1 MTDNR
6 YPAPGTTRDTTAAPG
21 TTRDPAPG
29 NSRGVASVPGTIR
42 DAAPGTTRDRAPG
55 TTRDAAPGTTRD
67 GAPGPR
73 TGGERFVRVNL
84 PPTLTER
91 FVVDRDLGAGGEA
104 DLLLVDDRDRGGQCV
119 VRLYRRQDLPLD
131 EDKLRRLQTAD
142 RRHLIGLLE
151 FGRGDG
157 YVWEILEYAREGSLE
172 DMIRRY
178 PAPWPPAQ
186 IMDIFD
192 QLAAAITYA
201 NSMGMV
207 HRDIKPGNVLVRS
220 LQPLDL
226 VLADFGLTKFI
237 AATHQMGTT
246 SRTSAYAPPEAI
258 SGQASRSVDWW
269 SLGIIL
275 LELLTGLNP
284 FQRPDG
290 TWQDD
295 RMITAFLI
303 SRDVDVSEVAD
314 EHWRLLLRGLL
325 TRAPEKRWGPQQIAM
340 WRDGGKPPVAEPEP
354 TRTAPPTS
362 HATYVFAGIGYNDPV
377 RLAAALRE
385 NWGEGR
391 RLLAGRQLKAP
402 QYLALKDWMTKHHRT
417 AAVQALDNGVDERP
431 ERGLMQVIMA
441 LDPDAAPEFN
451 GHRLDDEHLRELIRL
466 ATANDAGSRQLIDQ
480 LYEDGIL
487 TICDDAPGCAGY
499 AMFDDRWHRSVEAA
513 YAKLRQLSVNA
524 AANDLQSMRLQLL
537 VAAYEGQ
544 QAAFADAAW
553 KATQNDQARRQPW
566 FLGLTGER
574 GEPQFEAAQH
584 AVLMLTAPIAA
595 QQTSDQ
601 IAQAERAQVAAEQ
614 AEVARRRASM
624 DSVSVPVGVLCGVV
638 ALCLPPA
645 GLLAGPAAIYF
656 GVRARRTHHSAASTW
671 AIALGGLGFLFAIF
685 IVILGITGELNT
697 PAGTPQ

>member
-1 MTDNR
+1 MSDNR
-6 YPAPGTTRDTTAAPG
+6 PPAPGTR
-21 TTRDPAPG
+21 RDPVPEIP
-29 NSRGVASVPGTIR
+29 RGVASVPGTVR
-42 DAAPGTTRDRAPG
+42 DG
-55 TTRDAAPGTTRD
+55 APGTTRD
-67 GAPGPR
+67 GAPGTTRDAVVPAPR
-73 TGGERFVRVNL
+73 TDGDRFVRVNL
-84 PPTLTER
+84 PPALAQR
-91 FVVDRDLGAGGEA
+91 FVVDRELGAGGEA
-104 DLLLVDDRDRGGQCV
+104 DLVLVNDRDSGQQCV

-131 EDKLRRLQTAD
+131 EDKLRRLRAAD

-151 FGRGDG
+151 YGRGDG
-157 YVWEILEYAREGSLE
+157 YVWEILEYARDGSLE

-178 PAPWPPAQ
+178 PAPWPSAQ
-186 IMDIFD
+186 VMDIFD
-192 QLAAAITYA
+192 QLAAAVTYA

-220 LQPLDL
+220 MQPLDL

-237 AATHQMGTT
+237 LATHQMGTT

-303 SRDVDVSEVAD
+303 SRDIDVSEVAD

-325 TRAPEKRWGPQQIAM
+325 TRAPEKRWGPEQIKL

-354 TRTAPPTS
+354 ARTGAAPAST
-362 HATYVFAGIGYNDPV
+362 AIFVFGGVGYNDPV
-377 RLAAALRE
+377 RLAAALRQ

-441 LDPDAAPEFN
+441 LDPDAPPEFN
-451 GHRLDDEHLRELIRL
+451 GHRLDDEHLRELIRQ
-466 ATANDAGSRQLIDQ
+466 ATANDAGARQLIDQ
-480 LYEDGIL
+480 LYADGIL

-499 AMFDDRWHRSVEAA
+499 AMFDDRWHRCVETATL
-513 YAKLRQLSVNA
+513 KLRQVNVQA
-524 AANDLQSMRLQLL
+524 NPNDLQSLRLQLL

-544 QAAFADAAW
+544 QAAFAEPAW
-553 KATQNDQARRQPW
+553 RATQNVQARRQPW
-566 FLGLTGER
+566 FLALTGEQVD
-574 GEPQFEAAQH
+574 PQYEAAQH
-584 AVLMLTAPIAA
+584 AVLMVAAPIAA
-595 QQTSDQ
+595 QQTNDQ
-601 IAQAERAQVAAEQ
+601 IAQAERARIAAEAAEQ
-614 AEVARRRASM
+614 ARRRASM
-624 DSVSVPVGVLCGVV
+624 DSLSVPVGVLCGVV
-638 ALCLPPA
+638 ALCVPFA
-645 GLLAGPAAIYF
+645 GFVVGPAAIYF
-656 GVRARRTHHSAASTW
+656 GVRARRTQHTGASTW
-671 AIALGGLGFLFAIF
+671 AIALGALGFLFAF
-685 IVILGITGELNT
+685 LQVIMSVAGALN
-697 PAGTPQ
+697 GTPGTVQ